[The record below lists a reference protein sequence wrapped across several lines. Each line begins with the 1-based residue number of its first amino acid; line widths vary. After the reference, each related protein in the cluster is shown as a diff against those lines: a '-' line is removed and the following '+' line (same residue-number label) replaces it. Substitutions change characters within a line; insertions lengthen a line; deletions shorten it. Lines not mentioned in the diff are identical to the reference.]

1 MSAPVHVPTAKEA
14 IAVQLHYQGRSMAQI
29 QKNTGLDREQILAAV
44 DRAAAKY
51 HRNPNAV
58 PPPRPKR
65 AIGKPAPAP
74 VDDRD
79 EQIQKLTALIDGV
92 RGHLA
97 KYEAEL
103 ADLLADAP
111 APNASPDLAESREVR
126 EWAIAEGW
134 TVPADSRLP
143 GGIVAAFLRARGGAR

>member
-1 MSAPVHVPTAKEA
+1 MSAPFHVPTAKEA

-29 QKNTGLDREQILAAV
+29 QQNTGLDREQILAAV
-44 DRAAAKY
+44 DRAAAEH

-58 PPPRPKR
+58 PPPRPQR

-79 EQIQKLTALIDGV
+79 EQIRKLTALIDGV

-103 ADLLADAP
+103 AELLAGGP
-111 APNASPDLAESREVR
+111 APDAGPDLAESPEVR

-134 TVPADSRLP
+134 RVPAEGRLP
-143 GGIVAAFLRARGGAR
+143 GGIVAAFLRTRGGAR